1 MGTILELNDA
11 EVALT
16 QAELA
21 YRQAI
26 YDYLTARA
34 DLEKTLGNNDL
45 EYTINQK

>member
-21 YRQAI
+21 YHQAI

-34 DLEKTLGNNDL
+34 DLDKALGKGISSDEK
-45 EYTINQK
+45 